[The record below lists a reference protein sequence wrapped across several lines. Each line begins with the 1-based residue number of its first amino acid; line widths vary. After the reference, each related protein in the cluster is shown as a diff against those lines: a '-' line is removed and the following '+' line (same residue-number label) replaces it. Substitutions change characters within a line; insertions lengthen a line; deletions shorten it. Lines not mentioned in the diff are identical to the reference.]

1 MNRASDS
8 GGVITK
14 KSTFITGIPEE
25 EELEEYSKK
34 KKIINKSFSS
44 FIDTTYRVKIQKAK
58 WMQRG

>member
-34 KKIINKSFSS
+34 KNNNKQKF
-44 FIDTTYRVKIQKAK
+44 FEFYRHNL
-58 WMQRG
+58 